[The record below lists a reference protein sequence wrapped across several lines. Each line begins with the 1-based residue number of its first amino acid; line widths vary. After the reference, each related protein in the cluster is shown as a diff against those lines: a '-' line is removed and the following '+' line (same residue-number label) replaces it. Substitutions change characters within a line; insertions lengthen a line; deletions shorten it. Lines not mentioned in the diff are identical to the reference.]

1 MKTKFNQ
8 RKIKLAIASAIIAAG
23 AAGLSATSYAATTAG
38 NMSVSTDVSLS
49 CSMTVGAM
57 GFANYDPSSV
67 EDLLG
72 TATIE
77 STCTAGGTAKITLG
91 EGSSADTGSTPGAPD
106 RRMVLGSEYLSYAIY
121 SDTNRT
127 TVWGN
132 TAATGKGITGTGS
145 AANTTVYG
153 KITAGQAVGSG
164 SFADSV
170 TVTLTY

>member
-1 MKTKFNQ
+1 MKTKLNQ
-8 RKIKLAIASAIIAAG
+8 SKLKLAIVSAMLLGTAVITVPA
-23 AAGLSATSYAATTAG
+23 YAATAAG
-38 NMSVSTDVSLS
+38 NMSVSTDVSLA

-57 GFANYDPSSV
+57 NFANYDPSSA
-67 EDLLG
+67 EDAIG
-72 TATIE
+72 TGTIE

-91 EGSSADTGSTPGAPD
+91 QGSSPDTGSTISAPE

-127 TVWGN
+127 TVWGD

-145 AANTTVYG
+145 ADNTTVYG

-170 TVTLTY
+170 VVTLTY

>member
-1 MKTKFNQ
+1 MKNKLNQ
-8 RKIKLAIASAIIAAG
+8 SKLKLAMVSAIVAG
-23 AAGLSATSYAATTAG
+23 SMGLSASSYAATAAG

-57 GFANYDPSSV
+57 NFANYDPSSV

-77 STCTAGGTAKITLG
+77 STCTAGGTAKITMG
-91 EGSSADTGSTPGAPD
+91 QGSSPDSGSSISAPD
-106 RRMVLGSEYLSYAIY
+106 RRMVLGSEFLSYAIY
-121 SDTNRT
+121 SDTGRT
-127 TVWGN
+127 TAWGA
-132 TAATGKGITGTGS
+132 TAETGKGITGTGS

-170 TVTLTY
+170 VVTLTY

>member
-1 MKTKFNQ
+1 MKTKLNQ
-8 RKIKLAIASAIIAAG
+8 NKLKLAIVSAMLVGSAG
-23 AAGLSATSYAATTAG
+23 FSTAGYAATTAG

-127 TVWGN
+127 TAWGN

-170 TVTLTY
+170 VVTLTY